1 MKKIHPH
8 GINSIL
14 SLIFGIIFIML
25 SIPGLLFIVN
35 EETFNTIYL
44 VLFFIDIII
53 RVLFVSE
60 FLGDKIIITEDTI
73 EVFKWYK
80 SFCFIDLNQIT
91 DANLGHFCKEW
102 WSHGDTVLSV
112 KVYTKEEY
120 FAFPIASYSRKQR
133 QILKDTLESR
143 KKIF

>member
-1 MKKIHPH
+1 
-8 GINSIL
+8 
-14 SLIFGIIFIML
+14 ML

-53 RVLFVSE
+53 SVLFVSE
-60 FLGDKIIITEDTI
+60 FLGNKIIITEDTI

-91 DANLGHFCKEW
+91 DANLGHFCKE
-102 WSHGDTVLSV
+102 
-112 KVYTKEEY
+112 
-120 FAFPIASYSRKQR
+120 
-133 QILKDTLESR
+133 
-143 KKIF
+143 